1 MNKKELLE
9 LPAFKNAKGEAQI
22 FIHLPD
28 AEEYIPVAAW
38 LFPFADGS
46 QNILI
51 EVQETDDRWQR
62 ARIAAKI
69 LNKMELG
76 VYFYANLFPYL
87 RKRGRLE
94 GYCELGH
101 HGKTPVRLYDTDGIA
116 DLVRSGKLNYKPR

>member
-1 MNKKELLE
+1 MTKKELLE

-22 FIHLPD
+22 FIHLPY
-28 AEEYIPVAAW
+28 AEEYIPTAAW

-51 EVQETDDRWQR
+51 NVQETEDRWQC

-76 VYFYANLFPYL
+76 VNFYGNLFPYL

-94 GYCELGH
+94 GYCELVH
-101 HGKTPVRLYDTDGIA
+101 HGKMPVWLYDTEGIA
-116 DLVRSGKLNYKPR
+116 ELVRSGNLDYKQR